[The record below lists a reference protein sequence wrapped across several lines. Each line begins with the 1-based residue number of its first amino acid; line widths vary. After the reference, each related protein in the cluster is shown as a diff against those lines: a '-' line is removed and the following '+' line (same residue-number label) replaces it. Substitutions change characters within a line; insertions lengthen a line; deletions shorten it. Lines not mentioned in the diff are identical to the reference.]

1 MFSWSRRL
9 GFVVLIALAL
19 AACGGGGDAAGP
31 PALPAPVE
39 PAPGTVGDGR
49 LDELIEWARA
59 SQNAP
64 ALAVVVV
71 RHGQVAERGAVGLR
85 SADATVHVTLDDQWH
100 LGSIT
105 KSMTST
111 LAALL
116 VEDGLITWE
125 TRPID
130 VWPELANNIDQGFAN
145 ATLKQFLSHS
155 SGLKRDDDWSGAAD
169 GAAGTNMQKRRAWAA
184 RLLAEAPEFDAG
196 TYSYSNIGYMVAGA
210 MLETRAQI
218 PYETLLTTR
227 VFAPLGMTRSGFGA
241 PGTRG
246 LLDQPLGHYSR
257 GNGFDPVPPGPGS
270 DNFAAIAPAGL
281 VHVTLN
287 DFAAYLQAHLS
298 GERGTPGLLTV
309 ASFHTLHTEV
319 VSSYALGW
327 TVSPELVQLGQP
339 GLTHAGTNLR
349 WFANTWFSPAADAG
363 LLVVCNGGGDRGN
376 AAVAALDLLMRRRI
390 ASSP

>member
-31 PALPAPVE
+31 QALPAPVE

-155 SGLKRDDDWSGAAD
+155 SGLKRDDDWSGASD
-169 GAAGTNMQKRRAWAA
+169 GEIGRA
-184 RLLAEAPEFDAG
+184 
-196 TYSYSNIGYMVAGA
+196 
-210 MLETRAQI
+210 
-218 PYETLLTTR
+218 
-227 VFAPLGMTRSGFGA
+227 
-241 PGTRG
+241 
-246 LLDQPLGHYSR
+246 
-257 GNGFDPVPPGPGS
+257 
-270 DNFAAIAPAGL
+270 
-281 VHVTLN
+281 HV
-287 DFAAYLQAHLS
+287 
-298 GERGTPGLLTV
+298 
-309 ASFHTLHTEV
+309 
-319 VSSYALGW
+319 
-327 TVSPELVQLGQP
+327 
-339 GLTHAGTNLR
+339 
-349 WFANTWFSPAADAG
+349 
-363 LLVVCNGGGDRGN
+363 
-376 AAVAALDLLMRRRI
+376 
-390 ASSP
+390 